1 MTTQTVTLSDL
12 KRNLGEIVNLA
23 SYGGQRI
30 ILLSR
35 GKARAALIGM
45 EDLHRLEASDQNRRN
60 AYLEEQRSL
69 LIEARLLREQMQA
82 ADQCTTSEEVL
93 QEVREERVDDLLGM
107 R

>member
-30 ILLSR
+30 VLLSR

-45 EDLHRLEASDQNRRN
+45 EDLRRLEATEQDHRN
-60 AYLEEQRSL
+60 AFVAEQRSL
-69 LIEARLLREQMQA
+69 LVEARLLREQMQA
-82 ADQCTTSEEVL
+82 ANQQTTSEDVL
-93 QEVREERVDDLLGM
+93 QEVREERVHELLGV

>member
-1 MTTQTVTLSDL
+1 MATQTVTLSDL

-45 EDLHRLEASDQNRRN
+45 EDLRRLEASEQNQRN
-60 AYLEEQRSL
+60 AYLAEQHDL

-82 ADQCTTSEEVL
+82 ADQYTTSEAVL
-93 QEVREERVDDLLGM
+93 QEVREDRVDDLLGM